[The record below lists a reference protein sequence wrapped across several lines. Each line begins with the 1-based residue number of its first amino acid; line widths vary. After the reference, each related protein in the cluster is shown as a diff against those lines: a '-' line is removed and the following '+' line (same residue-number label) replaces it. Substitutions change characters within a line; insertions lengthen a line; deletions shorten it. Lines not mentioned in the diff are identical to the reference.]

1 MSIRQRMCLAA
12 LFFSALLLAACGAKQ
27 GKNVRIT
34 ADWNALYDAIPADA
48 TYAVGYQI
56 DKKGDVPAVLQ
67 GALATSLKRTAAIIF
82 SLLPHQD
89 RRSKAKPAALKA
101 KGKSC
106 PTRKAK
112 THPAPWTPP

>member
-67 GALATSLKRTAAIIF
+67 GALGTVFDVSVSHFHHHFALIDLLQYNMII
-82 SLLPHQD
+82 
-89 RRSKAKPAALKA
+89 AYVI
-101 KGKSC
+101 
-106 PTRKAK
+106 
-112 THPAPWTPP
+112 